1 MSGNNS
7 SWLEQLNLKLAVSAR
22 RTLTLGVTKTKV
34 ATKWDR
40 YELVWRPTQKLLNNL
55 SRKKKPLEKFIC
67 FVGRIYIF
75 PGETEAEGVAADIFF
90 IGKNRVAYLGT
101 LLNKAADK
109 LYLEKT
115 GVAEPEK
122 ADPSTI
128 WHDELLFRLA
138 AKTEDL
144 YNRTA
149 EKAVKRYLAEKAP
162 ALIGCRIKWL
172 PRKIGIALEQKI
184 HAEAKATAYDATD
197 EERVRIRIEE
207 KLRLW

>member
-1 MSGNNS
+1 MFRNNLTC
-7 SWLEQLNLKLAVSAR
+7 LEQLDLKLAVSAR
-22 RTLTLGVTKTKV
+22 RTLALGVTKTKV

-40 YELVWRPTQKLLNNL
+40 YNLVWRPTQKLLDSL
-55 SRKKKPLEKFIC
+55 SRKKKPPAEFVC
-67 FVGRIYIF
+67 FVGKIYIF
-75 PGETEAEGVAADIFF
+75 PGETEAEGVAVDIFF
-90 IGKNRVAYLGT
+90 IGGNRVAYLGT

-115 GVAEPEK
+115 GVTESEK
-122 ADPSTI
+122 ADLSAI

-138 AKTEDL
+138 AKTENF

-149 EKAVKRYLAEKAP
+149 EKAVRRYLAKKAP
-162 ALIGCRIKWL
+162 TLMDCRIKWL

-184 HAEAKATAYDATD
+184 CAKAKATAYDATD
-197 EERVRIRIEE
+197 EERLRIRVEE